1 METDSNTTKLTIAIL
16 SKEIIRLKSLCLK
29 AADHI
34 VVGDDESLNL
44 KDALT
49 FKSTPDYTIDY
60 VELQKESILV
70 AKELRKAFG
79 SLDSL
84 YGDYMDIL
92 KQEEKDG
99 K

>member
-1 METDSNTTKLTIAIL
+1 MEADKNAAKLTIAIL

-44 KDALT
+44 KEALT

-79 SLDSL
+79 PLESL
-84 YGDYMDIL
+84 YGDYMDVL
-92 KQEEKDG
+92 KQKEKG
-99 K
+99 EK